1 MKTGFLD
8 GGGTMGA
15 LLRAHPWAQ
24 SLPGPVEQWPD
35 SLRTVV
41 SLMLNAPLPM
51 FLLWGESRV
60 CMYNDGY
67 IPMLGARHPAAL
79 GAPFARVWPE
89 VWDEIGP
96 LIDRAYAG
104 DSTYFDNFP
113 LLLERSGFPEQAYFT
128 FSYSP
133 LRGPDGAVRGMFCIC
148 SETTSQLHAEMA
160 LRDSESK
167 WRSLFENMQ
176 EGFFV
181 AQAVRDA
188 QGQIVDFRFTEV
200 NPAFEVQSGLP
211 SSIAPGRTILEL
223 LPRVPESLIQ
233 TYAQVVE
240 SGKPCRFEVDLGA
253 ANGRWYEV
261 RARAVGED
269 DRVAVLFVDIT
280 GRKRTEEALRRS
292 EAQFRGLAQAMPNQA
307 WTARSDGTLDWFND
321 RVRDYAGLGS
331 EQLAGDN
338 WGSIVHPEDLP
349 VAAAAWQQAVTS
361 GTPYQAEFRLRR
373 RDGVFRWH
381 IARAMPIRADD
392 GSIERWVGT
401 NTDIEDQKRATE
413 LLELRIA
420 QRSRELEKIN
430 EELRQ
435 SQKMEAVGQLTGGIA
450 HDFNNLLTG
459 VIGGLEMMQARLAQ
473 GRHQDADRCAELV
486 MHSAQRAASLTHRLL
501 AFSRRQPLEPRVVC
515 VNELIGSMSELIERT
530 LGPSIRLE
538 IATDRNVWRTRC
550 DLNQLESTLLNL
562 VINARDAMPEG
573 GVLTLATSNRVIGT
587 GDRPLH
593 DATAGEYVSL
603 SVRDTGTGMT
613 ADTRRHAFEPFFTTK
628 QPGQGTGLGLSM
640 VYGFA
645 RQSGGFVELESE
657 PGAGTTVQVCLP
669 RSVEPLDTSPK
680 PNLYPAA
687 GQQTTPRTIVVVD
700 DEAQVREL
708 VVAVL
713 QDLGHNCLEAL
724 DGPGALLQLTAAP
737 LREIDLLIT
746 DVGLPGLDGRQLA
759 ARAREVRPG
768 LKVLFITGYAHDAI
782 FDGDADSGMEL
793 LSKPFTMIEL
803 ANRVQHLLRTS

>member
-24 SLPGPVEQWPD
+24 SLPGPVEQWPE

-41 SLMLNAPLPM
+41 SLMLHAPLPM

-60 CMYNDGY
+60 CLYNDGY

-79 GAPFARVWPE
+79 AAPFAQVWPE

-104 DSTYFDNFP
+104 NSTYFDNFP

-133 LRGPDGAVRGMFCIC
+133 LRGPDGVVHGMFCIC
-148 SETTSQLHAEMA
+148 SETTAQLHAEMA
-160 LRDSESK
+160 LRDSESR
-167 WRSLFENMQ
+167 WRNLFENMQ

-181 AQAVRDA
+181 AQAVRDE
-188 QGQIVDFRFTEV
+188 QGRIVDFRFAEV
-200 NPAFEVQSGLP
+200 NPAFEIQSGLP
-211 SSIAPGRTILEL
+211 SSTAPGQTILEL
-223 LPRVPESLIQ
+223 LPLVPESLIQ
-233 TYAQVVE
+233 TYARVVE
-240 SGKPCRFEVDLGA
+240 SGKPCRFEIDLGA

-261 RARAVGED
+261 RARAVGQA
-269 DRVAVLFVDIT
+269 DRIAVLFVDIT
-280 GRKRTEEALRRS
+280 GRKKAEEALRRS

-307 WTARSDGTLDWFND
+307 WTARSDGALDWFND
-321 RVRDYAGLGS
+321 RVRDYAGLGD
-331 EQLAGDN
+331 EKLAGNN
-338 WGSIVHPEDLP
+338 WGSIVHPDDLP
-349 VAAAAWQQAVTS
+349 VAAAAWQRAVATA
-361 GTPYQAEFRLRR
+361 TPYQAEFRLRR
-373 RDGVFRWH
+373 SDGAFRWH
-381 IARAMPIRADD
+381 IARAMPIRAED

-420 QRSRELEKIN
+420 QRSRELEKTN

-515 VNELIGSMSELIERT
+515 VNELIGSMSELVGRT

-538 IATDRNVWRTRC
+538 IATGTGVWRTRC

-562 VINARDAMPEG
+562 VINARDAMPDG
-573 GVLTLATSNRVIGT
+573 GVLTLATCNRVVGT
-587 GDRPLH
+587 DSQSGH
-593 DATAGEYVSL
+593 DAAPGEYVSL
-603 SVRDTGTGMT
+603 LVRDTGTGMT
-613 ADTRRHAFEPFFTTK
+613 AEISRHAFEPFFTTK
-628 QPGQGTGLGLSM
+628 QLGQGTGLGLSM

-657 PGAGTTVQVCLP
+657 PGAGTTIQVCLP
-669 RSVEPLDTSPK
+669 RSGQPLDP
-680 PNLYPAA
+680 PPRQNRCPVAD
-687 GQQTTPRTIVVVD
+687 QQATPCTIVVVD

-708 VVAVL
+708 VVAAL
-713 QDLGHNCLEAL
+713 QDLGHNCLEAP
-724 DGPGALLQLTAAP
+724 DGPSGLLQLLASP
-737 LREIDLLIT
+737 RREIDLLIT

-782 FDGDADSGMEL
+782 FDGDAGSGTEL
-793 LSKPFTMIEL
+793 LSKPFTMAEL
-803 ANRVQHLLRTS
+803 ANRVQNLLRTS